1 MVDEIALYDRQI
13 RLWGMATQLRLRS
26 TKILVINLGAVGTEC
41 VKNLVLGGLNSI
53 EILDSSVV
61 KEEDFTAQFFLPN
74 DASIVGQLKL
84 PLIVDNI
91 KELNTKVD
99 LSIKTSPLD
108 EAFAEPSYFKKF
120 DLIIATE
127 LSKTQIINLNE
138 ISRRLNIP
146 LYVGGMH
153 GLFGYILVDLI
164 EHTSY
169 NEYNQSSVP
178 RKVNVE
184 LSRNKTMIAVKPDP
198 LKKVD
203 IVTIRDVYSPLKTI
217 FTSKEVARYSSPRE
231 IRKATLL
238 PIIIALFDIPRP
250 QNPSDVIDVLLLRS
264 KVEETYKTLNLPAV
278 SFSEDYIQ
286 KLSRQAYAEFS
297 PSAAVLGWTLAQEVI
312 RFLSKNYSPMNNV
325 VLLDAT
331 NATMPIYSM

>member
-1 MVDEIALYDRQI
+1 M
-13 RLWGMATQLRLRS
+13 
-26 TKILVINLGAVGTEC
+26 
-41 VKNLVLGGLNSI
+41 
-53 EILDSSVV
+53 
-61 KEEDFTAQFFLPN
+61 
-74 DASIVGQLKL
+74 KL

-203 IVTIRDVYSPLKTI
+203 IVTIRDVYSH
-217 FTSKEVARYSSPRE
+217 SKLYSLQ
-231 IRKATLL
+231 KKWQ
-238 PIIIALFDIPRP
+238 DIPVQEKYGKRLYCL
-250 QNPSDVIDVLLLRS
+250 SSLHCLIFHVLR
-264 KVEETYKTLNLPAV
+264 
-278 SFSEDYIQ
+278 IQ
-286 KLSRQAYAEFS
+286 
-297 PSAAVLGWTLAQEVI
+297 V
-312 RFLSKNYSPMNNV
+312 M
-325 VLLDAT
+325 
-331 NATMPIYSM
+331 